1 MTVLSRITRS
11 AAAAVLFL
19 FIVLIFTPASSANN
33 ISWFLSESD
42 PFIQDW
48 SLTTMITTDDN
59 WDNVMSIMGYRGDGL
74 TAATGADPQTI
85 LADGASTPIDVIA
98 NQSNPNTLSTGG
110 VAEFDGIAN
119 PTIALQGSGTADAP
133 HIVIRLNKKSCP
145 DSKYVSISYKLRDID
160 GSTDDAVMPVALQ
173 YRVGDT
179 GDYINLPDAFV
190 ADATEGGTATKETSV
205 IGNLPHIPQGQD
217 LIFLRIIT
225 ANAVGNDEWV
235 GVDDINIGCF
245 APTAA
250 GVAISGR
257 VIEAKTRG
265 ASRATVTMIDEFG
278 ERWTALTNPFG
289 YFRLDGVPAGRT
301 YTVIVSRKGV
311 DSAPRLVS
319 VDSDVRDLELD
330 ID

>member
-1 MTVLSRITRS
+1 MSVFSNITRR
-11 AAAAVLFL
+11 AAATVLFL
-19 FIVLIFTPASSANN
+19 FFVLIFAPASSANN

-42 PFIQDW
+42 PFNQDW

-59 WDNVMSIMGYRGDGL
+59 WDNVMSIMGYRGDDL
-74 TAATGADPQTI
+74 TTTTGTDPQTI
-85 LADGASTPIDVIA
+85 LADGASTPVDVIA

-110 VAEFDGIAN
+110 VAEFDGIPN

-145 DSKYVSISYKLRDID
+145 DSKYISISYKLRDID
-160 GSTDDAVMPVALQ
+160 GSADNAVMPVALQ

-179 GDYINLPDAFV
+179 GNYTNLPDAFV

-225 ANAVGNDEWV
+225 ANAAGNDEWV
-235 GVDDINIGCF
+235 GIDDISIGCF
-245 APTAA
+245 APTVA
-250 GVAISGR
+250 GVEVSGR
-257 VIEAKTRG
+257 VLETKTRG

-289 YFRLDGVPAGRT
+289 FFRLDGVPAGRT

-319 VDSDVRDLELD
+319 VDSDVRDLELEVD
-330 ID
+330 